1 MLLILALVQQIDC
14 IHTIVAGFFE
24 RVQIFISFI
33 VSKFFLYVL
42 VGQFIGSEPIRSRI
56 VDSSRLFWNN
66 FSLVVNRL

>member
-14 IHTIVAGFFE
+14 IYTVVAGFFE

-33 VSKFFLYVL
+33 VSNFFLYVL